1 MTDFQELS
9 SFIQV
14 VKAGG
19 FMQASRQ
26 FGTPK
31 STLSRHVLTLEQ
43 RLGATLLHRSTRKIK
58 LTSLGE
64 AYFKRTV
71 SLLKDLEEAET
82 ELKTEQGSMAG
93 VIRITAPVDL
103 GSHVLAEP
111 IAKFSKLHPQVSF
124 DILLTDRIVD
134 LIGEQVDLAV
144 RAGQLQDSNFKSR
157 KLFIETM
164 RLIAS
169 PDYLEKNGRPKEP
182 TDLVNYQCLLF
193 APRAEFLT
201 WHLANRKINVIVTP
215 IPKFKVTNLAMCIEL
230 VKQGLGIALV
240 PAFMLQ
246 DSIITGEL
254 ELVLPEWKT
263 EHRPMSLI
271 WPQQSEPPRRVRM
284 FIEFLTRELAQ
295 K

>member
-58 LTSLGE
+58 LS
-64 AYFKRTV
+64 
-71 SLLKDLEEAET
+71 
-82 ELKTEQGSMAG
+82 
-93 VIRITAPVDL
+93 
-103 GSHVLAEP
+103 
-111 IAKFSKLHPQVSF
+111 
-124 DILLTDRIVD
+124 
-134 LIGEQVDLAV
+134 
-144 RAGQLQDSNFKSR
+144 
-157 KLFIETM
+157 
-164 RLIAS
+164 
-169 PDYLEKNGRPKEP
+169 
-182 TDLVNYQCLLF
+182 LLF

-201 WHLANRKINVIVTP
+201 WNLSNNKINVNVTP
-215 IPKFKVTNLAMCIEL
+215 VPKFKITNLAMCIEL
-230 VKQGLGIALV
+230 VKQGLGISLV
-240 PAFMLQ
+240 PAFMLR

-271 WPQQSEPPRRVRM
+271 WPQQSEPPRRVRL
-284 FIEFLTRELAQ
+284 FIEYLTRELAQ